1 MTDKNNHILDVLSQ
15 EFKDF
20 LSTGKLNESKVTDDS
35 FTPTVKES
43 DDNDEDDDKIYEG
56 IDKNLVDSFRK
67 IVSDIRMLKSKMK
80 STLKND
86 DFVEYM
92 KCIDSLETLSGKM

>member
-1 MTDKNNHILDVLSQ
+1 MSDNNTILDVLSQ

-20 LSTGKLNESKVTDDS
+20 LATGKLNESKVTDDS

-67 IVSDIRMLKSKMK
+67 IISDIRMLKSKMK
-80 STLKND
+80 STLTND

>member
-1 MTDKNNHILDVLSQ
+1 MTDNNILDVLSQ

-20 LSTGKLNESKVTDDS
+20 LVTGKLTESKVTDDS

-43 DDNDEDDDKIYEG
+43 DDNDEDDKNKIYEG
-56 IDKNLVDSFRK
+56 IDKNLVDTFRK

-80 STLKND
+80 STLTND

-92 KCIDSLETLSGKM
+92 KCIDSMETLSGKM

>member
-1 MTDKNNHILDVLSQ
+1 MSDNNIILDVLSQ